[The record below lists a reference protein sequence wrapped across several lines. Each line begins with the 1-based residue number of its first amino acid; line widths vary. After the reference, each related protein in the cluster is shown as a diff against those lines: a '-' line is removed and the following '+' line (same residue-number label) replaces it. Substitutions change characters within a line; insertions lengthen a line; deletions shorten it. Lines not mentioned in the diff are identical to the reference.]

1 MKKTM
6 KFDTFLIG
14 FITGIVLPPA
24 VALIIFLFTSKGLTI
39 LDYYF
44 EILKRGF
51 MTHGLSLCVVPDI
64 ILFFVFN
71 RADMLKS
78 ARGML
83 GATIVWLLVIVL
95 NKFFAG

>member
-1 MKKTM
+1 MNKYLKYD
-6 KFDTFLIG
+6 KFLTGFIPGIILPFLI
-14 FITGIVLPPA
+14 
-24 VALIIFLFTSKGLTI
+24 ALLIFLFTSKNQTL

-44 EILKRGF
+44 EILRRGF
-51 MTHGLSLCVVPDI
+51 MTHGITICVIPDV

-83 GATIVWLLVIVL
+83 GATIFWVLVMLL
-95 NKFFAG
+95 NKIVPL